1 MYDMF
6 YQNMVKEMDLE
17 QFVESLFVGCRPTY
31 MRVYMKST
39 LEICSLFDF
48 QNSNYIR
55 SAVL

>member
-1 MYDMF
+1 MRAIR
-6 YQNMVKEMDLE
+6 MVKEMDLE
-17 QFVESLFVGCRPTY
+17 QFVESLYVQAVRITVY

-48 QNSNYIR
+48 QTRNYIR